1 MTLLDLK
8 RTTDTNVNLVL
19 ECPLVVMVVHMAIL
33 MDSVRCA
40 VDVTKMAIA
49 KVPCRHSR
57 ARFLQPLQDVKLYE
71 ANASASTELDAFP
84 AEFERE
90 TILAPPGVL

>member
-33 MDSVRCA
+33 MDSVRGGA
-40 VDVTKMAIA
+40 RLNQSQVIRMKSAHMQNSIRKLLSVSVTSFSLSILSHWH
-49 KVPCRHSR
+49 RE
-57 ARFLQPLQDVKLYE
+57 LQ
-71 ANASASTELDAFP
+71 
-84 AEFERE
+84 
-90 TILAPPGVL
+90 